1 MADYPAIRSVIAIL
15 DQQRVEARRVVR
27 EVVFGLERELK
38 ESLMGTRSGRL
49 YRRTKTTGKKR
60 KRTVV
65 KFHQASAP
73 GEAPATDS
81 GNLAATIQS
90 EISGDGMDGEVSLA
104 YYAGFFDPGT
114 SKMDPRS
121 YLVPAIEKMQPVVNR
136 LRALGGP

>member
-38 ESLMGTRSGRL
+38 ESLTGTRSGRL

-81 GNLAATIQS
+81 GNLAASIQS
-90 EISGDGMDGEVSLA
+90 EISGNGFEGEVSLA
-104 YYAGFFDPGT
+104 YYAGFFDSGT
-114 SKMDPRS
+114 RKMGERP
-121 YLVPAIEKMQPVVNR
+121 YLVPAIQKMQPALNR